1 MPDDPGSIRYEFGDN
16 TQIHADVFGGVKWET
31 HVYLLRAAAG
41 QVDWQAYRDRRRA
54 PYRFLDSYDLLDAA
68 VYAGRE
74 ADLDRLE
81 REVLAHRVVVLQGP
95 LGVGKTSLL
104 QAGLIPRLMTRGYL
118 ALLARD
124 YTQPTE
130 GLINALV
137 AAREQFTVDLAG
149 VTDLTGLVAAVQ
161 RDLDRPVVLIL
172 DHFER
177 FFTDPDLTVA
187 GRERFRAEMARFR
200 LAEFTLPACI
210 LISIRQRSQGQLA
223 YFQGP
228 ADDPA
233 VPDIYHHVVALDLLT
248 AAGARAAVLAPLD
261 GLEPPMVF
269 DTHFL
274 DHCLLPDL
282 ALPGRGE
289 HCIDPSHL
297 QIVCKI
303 LYDEARARGQQF
315 IGQRLYEELGGR
327 QGILGGYLSRALSE
341 EFPDPPRYELARAL
355 LKTMVTAGGEPAFI
369 SPAEAAQ
376 RFGRPL
382 AEVTQVLETLQR
394 RSLLTSRAE
403 LAFSVAHPTMAQAVL
418 RWFDPAEAE
427 RRAAEDALEHGWSDW
442 LAWARLRAGSDSA
455 EHPPPLLDRA
465 RLGRI
470 EPCLGALAMTAGLR
484 GLVLRSAVAAGLD
497 PGRWLRTLS
506 DHEDS
511 QRLLAVLQRGGPA
524 GGLDPQAIQ
533 LGQVLGVIPLTQ
545 AAASAPG
552 APNGPAEVAPDPL
565 GRAAL
570 TATSAEVRHTAAL
583 ALASLGPAAVSQSLL
598 ASNQP
603 GPGGPVSR
611 AGQRSPGW
619 RRAEALAWIQA
630 AGATLPE
637 LPSPVLRAAVATGGL
652 LLRFRAAWRTIAVEA
667 AGAALGGAV
676 AYAVRGALM
685 QLLLVGLTSRV
696 VLLAFAASLASA
708 ALGALLG
715 AVLVLVARF
724 LAPAAEASGRHLSLR
739 SAAAVALGFTLG
751 LAVGI
756 PAEAAYVSDLAPHL
770 PRLLI
775 RYFVGGPL
783 QGIGLAA
790 GLAWAW
796 GQPGRRQAA
805 AAAAGMAIVGLVL
818 GLFSWLTGF
827 EWAPNLTHQGS
838 LGLALAQ
845 AAGFGALTGAGLAGG
860 WAVSRRAARRMGEV
874 FLQ

>member
-1 MPDDPGSIRYEFGDN
+1 MPADAVPIRYQFGDN

-81 REVLAHRVVVLQGP
+81 REVLAHRMVVLQGP
-95 LGVGKTSLL
+95 LGAGKTSLL

-124 YTQPTE
+124 YLQPTQ
-130 GLINALV
+130 GLVNALA
-137 AAREQFTVDLAG
+137 AARDQLAVDLAG
-149 VTDLTGLVAAVQ
+149 ATDLTSLVAAAQ
-161 RDLDRPVVLIL
+161 RALNRPVVLIL

-177 FFTDPDLTVA
+177 FFTDPDLA
-187 GRERFRAEMARFR
+187 IADREHFRAEMARFR
-200 LAEFTLPACI
+200 LAEFTLPACL
-210 LISIRQRSQGQLA
+210 LISIRQQSQGQLA
-223 YFQGP
+223 FFQGP

-248 AAGARAAVLAPLD
+248 VAGARAAALAPLA

-274 DHCLLPDL
+274 DNRLLSDL

-289 HCIDPSHL
+289 NCVDPSHL

-303 LYDEARARGQQF
+303 LYDAARERDQQL
-315 IGQRLYEELGGR
+315 IGERLYEELGGR
-327 QGILGGYLSRALSE
+327 EGILSGYLGRALSE
-341 EFPDPPRYELARAL
+341 EFPDPARYELARTL
-355 LKTMVTAGGEPAFI
+355 LKTMITAGGEPVFI
-369 SPAEAAQ
+369 SPVEAAQ
-376 RFGRPL
+376 RSGRPL
-382 AEVTQVLETLQR
+382 AEVNQVLETLQR

-403 LAFSVAHPTMAQAVL
+403 LAFTVAHPTMAQAVL

-442 LAWARLRAGSDSA
+442 LAWARLRSQSGSTP
-455 EHPPPLLDRA
+455 HPPPLLDRN
-465 RLGRI
+465 RLRQI
-470 EPCLGALAMTAGLR
+470 EPCLNALSMNACMR
-484 GLVLRSAVAAGLD
+484 GLLLRSAVATGLD
-497 PGRWLRTLS
+497 PTSWSRALS
-506 DHEDS
+506 DDPDAR
-511 QRLLAVLQRGGPA
+511 RLLEALQRGGPA
-524 GGLDPQAIQ
+524 TQLDPQALQ
-533 LGQVLGVIPLTQ
+533 LGQVLGVIPIAQ
-545 AAASAPG
+545 AAASATD
-552 APNGPAEVAPDPL
+552 GPSELPPDPL

-570 TATSAEVRHTAAL
+570 AGETAEVRHTAAL
-583 ALASLGPAAVSQSLL
+583 ALASLGPVAITQSLL
-598 ASNQP
+598 A
-603 GPGGPVSR
+603 GPRLGSR
-611 AGQRSPGW
+611 ASTGDRQRSSTGR
-619 RRAEALAWIQA
+619 RRAEALAWMKA

-637 LPSPVLRAAVATGGL
+637 LPSSTLHAAVAAGEL
-652 LLRFRAAWRTIAVEA
+652 VLRFRMNWQRAAIEA
-667 AGAALGGAV
+667 AGAALGGAI

-685 QLLLVGLTSRV
+685 QFLLVGLTSRV

-715 AVLVLVARF
+715 AVMVLVARF
-724 LAPAAEASGRHLSLR
+724 LAPDDENPSYRPPLR
-739 SAAAVALGFTLG
+739 QFIAIAFGFTLG

-756 PAEAAYVSDLAPHL
+756 PAEAAYVSDLTPHL
-770 PRLLI
+770 PRLLL

-790 GLAWAW
+790 GLAWPRTRTDR
-796 GQPGRRQAA
+796 GQAA
-805 AAAAGMAIVGLVL
+805 AAAVGMAIIGLIL
-818 GLFSWLTGF
+818 GLLSWLTGF

-838 LGLALAQ
+838 LGMALVQ
-845 AAGFGALTGAGLAGG
+845 AGLFGALTGAGLAGG
-860 WAVSRRAARRMGEV
+860 WALGRRITRQ
-874 FLQ
+874 L